1 MVIRSSHT
9 RSLGPPDGCST
20 SCASSPAMHRR
31 RPSVRKWSNESTCGA
46 NRSLSR
52 WRAAA
57 GAGLEVTLRKGGGG
71 ATAAVDATVDNRADI
86 ESAVRMAASMD
97 CGGVHEDQN
106 PDNRPRRDR
115 RRQPPTDSR
124 IDASS
129 QVKSS
134 QFTHTSFYVRHSIRP
149 LFNKY
154 MYLYL
159 YVYEGT
165 YLPQNVVN
173 LRKAPMIPGMLCS
186 VIRRDNALDPLSGP
200 RSPNDSDI

>member
-97 CGGVHEDQN
+97 SGGVTRGQT
-106 PDNRPRRDR
+106 PTRSTSPTSDR
-115 RRQPPTDSR
+115 HPTKLTR
-124 IDASS
+124 
-129 QVKSS
+129 VP
-134 QFTHTSFYVRHSIRP
+134 HLTSFYVRHSIRP

-154 MYLYL
+154 LYM
-159 YVYEGT
+159 YEGT
-165 YLPQNVVN
+165 YLPQSFVN
-173 LRKAPMIPGMLCS
+173 LRKAPMIP
-186 VIRRDNALDPLSGP
+186 V
-200 RSPNDSDI
+200 